1 MFSKKIFS
9 VALAAS
15 VFVGLPATSKT
26 LTLQDLQDLP
36 SSAPVVR
43 SKDVVNKHHWAYK
56 RLVNISSK
64 YGLDVRNGKKALTR
78 DEAAVLLVNLVGKIE
93 QEKIN
98 LSESE
103 RAQVQILK
111 EEFGQELTIMA
122 ERIANLQASV
132 DSLKGSV
139 SKMGKSDGKTLTHYY
154 GKNFK
159 IGGVLQARYDG
170 NLQDGDHHGVTG
182 KNFSVPLAEFRFKGQ
197 VNDKVD
203 YLVSMIP
210 SRSYAGSSALIGE
223 TRVGLKFIPNNQ
235 ILVGQTRLPIGEEGV
250 RSTTNLDFAQ
260 RAQIGRRFNGTRDL
274 GVKVIGKY
282 KYLDYYAGVY
292 NGAGQNQTDSNND
305 MALGGWATFKPF
317 AEVEGYGDLR
327 IGGGYF
333 TGKIG
338 NTRSSVAAYHQD
350 TWGFYGDYKLG
361 PATIKGEYS
370 KRDGFGSGVK
380 ADGWYITGLYDLTDK
395 LQLALRLDRFDPNTS
410 VRSNAITE
418 YAIGTNYYFNGKA
431 LKLQVDGIYSENKAG
446 RDALKLVVLTQ
457 YMF

>member
-1 MFSKKIFS
+1 MFSKKLFS

-15 VFVGLPATSKT
+15 VFVSVPAFAKT

-43 SKDVVNKHHWAYK
+43 SKELIKKHHWAYK

-64 YGLDVRNGKKALTR
+64 YGLDVRNGKKPLTR
-78 DEAAVLLVNLVGKIE
+78 DEAAVILVNLVGKIE
-93 QEKIN
+93 QEKLN

-122 ERIANLQASV
+122 ERIATLQASV

-139 SKMGKSDGKTLTHYY
+139 SKMGKSGGKSFTHYY

-159 IGGVLQARYDG
+159 IGGLLQARYDG
-170 NLQDGDHHGVTG
+170 NLQNADHNGVTG
-182 KNFSVPLAEFRFKGQ
+182 KNFSFPVAEFRFKGQ
-197 VNDKVD
+197 VHDKVD

-210 SRSYAGSSALIGE
+210 SRSYTGSSALIGE

-235 ILVGQTRLPIGEEGV
+235 ILVGQTRLPMGHEGAK
-250 RSTTNLDFAQ
+250 SPTTLDFAQ
-260 RAQIGRRFNGTRDL
+260 RAQIGRRFNNTRDI
-274 GVKVIGKY
+274 GVKVVGGY
-282 KYLDYYAGVY
+282 KYLDYYLGVY
-292 NGAGQNQTDSNND
+292 NGAGQNQTDNNND
-305 MALGGWATFKPF
+305 MALGGWAMLKPL
-317 AEVEGYGDLR
+317 ADTEGYGDLR
-327 IGGGYF
+327 VGGGYF
-333 TGKIG
+333 TGKTG
-338 NTRSSVAAYHQD
+338 NTRATAEYEQD

-370 KRDGFGSGVK
+370 RRNGFGGSGVK
-380 ADGWYITGLYDLTDK
+380 ASGWYITGLYDLTEK
-395 LQLALRLDRFDPNTS
+395 LQLAIRYDRFDPNTKTG
-410 VRSNAITE
+410 SNAINE
-418 YAIGTNYYFNGKA
+418 YAIGTNYFINGKA
-431 LKLQVDGIYSENKAG
+431 LKLQVDGVYSENKAG